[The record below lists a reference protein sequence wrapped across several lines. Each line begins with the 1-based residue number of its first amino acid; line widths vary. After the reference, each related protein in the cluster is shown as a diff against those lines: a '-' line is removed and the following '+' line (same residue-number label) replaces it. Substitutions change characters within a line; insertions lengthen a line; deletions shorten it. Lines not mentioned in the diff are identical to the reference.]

1 MRIQAALPTLAELCP
16 HFSWPPVSAYLHL
29 CLPAFGEQCECSQ
42 PNVGTEEVTS
52 LLVLINGA
60 LISMIFFALLY
71 FALLYFCNSRPQGS
85 SSHGAC
91 TFL

>member
-1 MRIQAALPTLAELCP
+1 MRIQAALPTLTELCP

-42 PNVGTEEVTS
+42 PNAGTEEVTS

-60 LISMIFFALLY
+60 LISMIFCLCFTSATQIHRAAAHMVSALSFKY
-71 FALLYFCNSRPQGS
+71 PAI
-85 SSHGAC
+85 
-91 TFL
+91 